1 MFELARE
8 NPWLSRAALFL
19 LVAAAL
25 TALGLGGTAAGDL
38 VAPIFGPRDPQ
49 VAAGFGRNLL
59 VGVMLAGAFVANLEF
74 IRLLL
79 FRMQVLVVWAELLLL
94 FYGFALSF
102 ERDFGVIFEVGD
114 RSGVSNLY
122 FLITTGAFTTI
133 YISLIAISISCV
145 LALLGALGKLSSNGA
160 AYAVATFYI
169 SFFRGTPLLLQVV
182 LIYTGFAQLG
192 FVMEAVPAGITALS
206 LCYGAYMAEIFRAGI
221 QGVPGGQREAAKAL
235 GLPVDLIF
243 RKIVFPQAMRLIVP
257 PTGNQFIAMLKD
269 SSLVSVV
276 GVWELTKTAQ
286 VLGKRDFQVFEF
298 LIAAAVIYWIM
309 SVVFEVLQS
318 RLEAYYGKGDRR

>member
-1 MFELARE
+1 
-8 NPWLSRAALFL
+8 
-19 LVAAAL
+19 
-25 TALGLGGTAAGDL
+25 
-38 VAPIFGPRDPQ
+38 
-49 VAAGFGRNLL
+49 
-59 VGVMLAGAFVANLEF
+59 MLAGAFVANLEF

-133 YISLIAISISCV
+133 YISLIAISIACV
-145 LALLGALGKLSSNGA
+145 LALAGALGKLSSNGA

-221 QGVPGGQREAAKAL
+221 LGVPHGQREAAKAL
-235 GLPVDLIF
+235 GVPESLIF

>member
-1 MFELARE
+1 MFELARGSA
-8 NPWLSRAALFL
+8 WFSRAAVF
-19 LVAAAL
+19 LVAAVLL
-25 TALGLGGTAAGDL
+25 TAFGLGGTAAGDL
-38 VAPIFGPRDPQ
+38 LAPLFGPRDPA
-49 VAAGFGRNLL
+49 VEAGFGRDLMVGILL
-59 VGVMLAGAFVANLEF
+59 AVAFVLNLEF
-74 IRLLL
+74 LRLLL
-79 FRMQVLVVWAELLLL
+79 FRYQVLVIWGELLLL
-94 FYGFALSF
+94 FYGFVLSF
-102 ERDFGVIFEVGD
+102 DRDFGVIFEIN

-133 YISLIAISISCV
+133 YISLVAIAIACV
-145 LALLGALGKLSSNGA
+145 LALAGALGKLSSNGA
-160 AYAVATFYI
+160 AYAIATFYI

-221 QGVPGGQREAAKAL
+221 EGVPQGQREAAKAL
-235 GLPVDLIF
+235 GVPGGLIF
-243 RKIVFPQAMRLIVP
+243 RKIVFPQAMRLVVP

-298 LIAAAVIYWIM
+298 LIAAAVIYWVM

-318 RLEAYYGKGDRR
+318 RLEAYYGKGEKR

>member
-1 MFELARE
+1 
-8 NPWLSRAALFL
+8 
-19 LVAAAL
+19 
-25 TALGLGGTAAGDL
+25 
-38 VAPIFGPRDPQ
+38 
-49 VAAGFGRNLL
+49 
-59 VGVMLAGAFVANLEF
+59 
-74 IRLLL
+74 
-79 FRMQVLVVWAELLLL
+79 
-94 FYGFALSF
+94 Y
-102 ERDFGVIFEVGD
+102 
-114 RSGVSNLY
+114 
-122 FLITTGAFTTI
+122 
-133 YISLIAISISCV
+133 AIS
-145 LALLGALGKLSSNGA
+145 
-160 AYAVATFYI
+160 TFYI

-221 QGVPGGQREAAKAL
+221 QGVPHGQHEAAKAL
-235 GLPVDLIF
+235 GVPEGLIF

-276 GVWELTKTAQ
+276 GVWELTRTAQ

-309 SVVFEVLQS
+309 SVVFEVVQA
-318 RLEAYYGKGDRR
+318 RIENHYGKGHRR